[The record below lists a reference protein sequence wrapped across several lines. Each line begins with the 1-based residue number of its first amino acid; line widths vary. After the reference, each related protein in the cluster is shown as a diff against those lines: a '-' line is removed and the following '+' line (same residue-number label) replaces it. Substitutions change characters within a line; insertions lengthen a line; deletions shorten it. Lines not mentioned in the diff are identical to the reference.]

1 MLDLAHLLHVLSFT
15 LGVIAMLVVY
25 SARKELPGP
34 YIWPYIIVLFCINLV
49 SAAHSYESFIKIKAS
64 LDPGTV
70 DLDLHLGVLTVL
82 LSAVR
87 ITLAYQ
93 FMHFTWRMSNGTWK
107 RGYRTLFVILLW
119 ALPGAQ
125 ALSILVPNLFL
136 PAHLPVS
143 MIVGHLVVFAAL
155 QLGATR
161 VLLFSRRVEDKH
173 VIRWLQ
179 AFFWFWTIFNLL
191 VFANRFAGYGYL
203 VSLNTQL
210 LVFGFITLV
219 MNSLH
224 VVYANRFFSEYQAQV
239 TKKDI
244 HHLMLEYGIS
254 KREQDIVK
262 LICEGKTNKEIAAA
276 LFITANTVRDHSSN
290 IYRKTGVKNRTQL
303 ANLFNSLA
311 QPQRPPRTPC

>member
-1 MLDLAHLLHVLSFT
+1 MLDLAHLLHVLSFM

-93 FMHFTWRMSNGTWK
+93 FMHFAWRMTNGTWK
-107 RGYRTLFVILLW
+107 RSYRTLFIILLW
-119 ALPGAQ
+119 AVPGAQ
-125 ALSILVPNLFL
+125 ALSIVFPNLIL
-136 PAHLPVS
+136 PSYLPVS
-143 MIVGHLVVFAAL
+143 MIVGHLLVFASL
-155 QLGATR
+155 LLGAFK
-161 VLLFSRRVEDKH
+161 VLAFAKTVEQEP
-173 VIRWLQ
+173 VARWLQ

-203 VSLNTQL
+203 VSLNQQL
-210 LVFGFITLV
+210 LNFGVIALT
-219 MNSLH
+219 MNALH
-224 VVYANRFFSEYQAQV
+224 IFFASRFFGEYRAIGMDKGPDFEQLAEQ
-239 TKKDI
+239 
-244 HHLMLEYGIS
+244 YGIS
-254 KREQDIVK
+254 RRERDIVR
-262 LICEGKTNKEIAAA
+262 LVCQGKTNPEIAET
-276 LFITANTVRDHSSN
+276 LFITPNTVRDHTSN
-290 IYRKTGVKNRTQL
+290 IYRKTGVRNRTQL
-303 ANLFNSLA
+303 ATLFGS
-311 QPQRPPRTPC
+311 TPK